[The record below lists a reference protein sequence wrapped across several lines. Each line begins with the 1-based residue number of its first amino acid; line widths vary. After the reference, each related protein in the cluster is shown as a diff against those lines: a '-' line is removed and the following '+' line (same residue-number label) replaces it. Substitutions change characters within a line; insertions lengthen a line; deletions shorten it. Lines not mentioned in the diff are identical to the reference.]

1 MSFHDASEY
10 PHHTSTPSRPGSA
23 ASNRS
28 RRSSFDASNCPGGVL
43 KAFLQSSLE
52 ARQFYADLIESEPT
66 FLREL
71 DLTLD
76 WSTTYS
82 DLKRVRDAVLKVPH
96 ILKLRLDCG
105 NHNGPATDIINRSK
119 RGNPLV
125 QIMMQHRHLVLIDFV
140 GSDGFFSKST
150 NSAFEDA
157 NSLTEA
163 KDDGAISVS
172 APSSR
177 RGSLALE
184 MSISSST
191 ATGISMVSSAFSA
204 LSLGALG
211 GDRGA
216 TREPPTTHLREVHID
231 GNFDPKAHAGKLKS
245 LLERSPKLFAL
256 TLTCKDLDFACAVY
270 TIRELVSTYPMFRYL
285 DLSSSQ
291 FSAVF
296 DRLDPTSA
304 FAKAPQREDLKPNL
318 GLDNSLV
325 VIERFGSDLET
336 LLIDDSFSNE
346 HVQLLERV
354 TSERSKLKLLDMR
367 IGFAMISNSAITETG
382 QQSLEVILKRPPQP
396 VGPPAAA
403 RGGSGGGAVTSMLMH
418 AQLQQ
423 QQQHAGAR
431 FLQVPGYDQPQQT
444 LSPLSSPSSSPRS
457 SSASQLPGG
466 GGASPLVQMQP
477 PTELMFAISRDR
489 LDWFSFLGTVLDRT
503 SAIRVDFHS
512 INKWLPL
519 LDQSILLPNPRA
531 LSQPLGGSSKEQL
544 RHKSV
549 AQQQLSNLMASC
561 HPTAILTT
569 DQINP
574 SDPPPQTYP
583 IRSIEFRGTGGVLQ
597 APAIKSLIRLL
608 SLAPHLEILSM
619 ADFDIESTADWEGVL
634 GSIGLKELR
643 QISLHETNVDGHQL
657 ALFMN
662 RVPVGSS
669 LKVMDLT
676 KTDLK
681 GQDVEGLRRAIDERI
696 PGCRLVV

>member
-1 MSFHDASEY
+1 MSFHDPSEY
-10 PHHTSTPSRPGSA
+10 PRPTSTPSRPGSA

-28 RRSSFDASNCPGGVL
+28 RRSSFDASNCPEGVL
-43 KAFLQSSLE
+43 KAVLQSSSE
-52 ARQFYADLIESEPT
+52 AKQFYADLIDSEPT

-82 DLKRVRDAVLKVPH
+82 DLKHIRDAVLKIPQ

-105 NHNGPATDIINRSK
+105 NHNGPTTDIVNRGK

-140 GSDGFFSKST
+140 GSDGLFSKST
-150 NSAFEDA
+150 NSAFEDTS
-157 NSLTEA
+157 SLGGA
-163 KDDGAISVS
+163 KGDGAMSVS
-172 APSSR
+172 VPSSR
-177 RGSLALE
+177 RGSLVSE

-191 ATGISMVSSAFSA
+191 ATGVSMVSSA
-204 LSLGALG
+204 LSTLTMGALG
-211 GDRGA
+211 GSSMYEA
-216 TREPPTTHLREVHID
+216 PTTHLREVHID
-231 GNFDPKAHAGKLKS
+231 GNFDPKAHAAKLKA

-256 TLTCKDLDFACAVY
+256 TLTCKDLDFACTVY

-304 FAKAPQREDLKPNL
+304 FAKAPMREDLKPSL

-346 HVQLLERV
+346 HIQLLERV
-354 TSERSKLKLLDMR
+354 TDERRKLKLLDMR
-367 IGFAMISNSAITETG
+367 IGFAMISNSAITEAG
-382 QQSLEVILKRPPQP
+382 QRSLEAILRRPPQP
-396 VGPPAAA
+396 VSPP
-403 RGGSGGGAVTSMLMH
+403 GGVTGAGEGGGGAVSSMLMH

-423 QQQHAGAR
+423 QQQHTGGGGG
-431 FLQVPGYDQPQQT
+431 FLQVPGFDQHQLSMSPVG
-444 LSPLSSPSSSPRS
+444 SPLSSPRISP
-457 SSASQLPGG
+457 SQFQGG
-466 GGASPLVQMQP
+466 MAVYMQP

-489 LDWFSFLGTVLDRT
+489 LDWFPFLGKVLDRT

-512 INKWLPL
+512 LNKWLPL

-531 LSQPLGGSSKEQL
+531 LAQPLGGSTEEQL
-544 RHKSV
+544 RRKSV
-549 AQQQLSNLMASC
+549 VQQQLSNLMASSN
-561 HPTAILTT
+561 PNAILTT

-574 SDPPPQTYP
+574 NDPPPQTYP
-583 IRSIEFRGTGGVLQ
+583 IRSIELRGTGGFLQ
-597 APAIKSLIRLL
+597 APAIRSLTRLL
-608 SLAPHLEILSM
+608 SLAPHLEILSL
-619 ADFDIESTADWEGVL
+619 ADFDIESITEWEGVL
-634 GSIGLKELR
+634 GSIALKELR
-643 QISLHETNVDGHQL
+643 QISLHETNVDGHHL

-662 RVPVGSS
+662 RIHVGST
-669 LKVMDLT
+669 LKTMDLT

-681 GQDVEGLRRAIDERI
+681 GQDVEGLRRAINERI
-696 PGCRLVV
+696 PGCRLIV

>member
-1 MSFHDASEY
+1 MPFHDASEY
-10 PHHTSTPSRPGSA
+10 PHPTSTPSRPGSA

-43 KAFLQSSLE
+43 KAVLQSSSE
-52 ARQFYADLIESEPT
+52 AKQFYADLIDSEPT

-76 WSTTYS
+76 WPSTYS
-82 DLKRVRDAVLKVPH
+82 DLKHMRDAVLKVPQ

-105 NHNGPATDIINRSK
+105 NHNGPTTDIVNRGK

-140 GSDGFFSKST
+140 GSDGLFSKST
-150 NSAFEDA
+150 NSVFEDTS
-157 NSLTEA
+157 SLGGA
-163 KDDGAISVS
+163 RGDGAMSVS
-172 APSSR
+172 APTSR
-177 RGSLALE
+177 RGSLASG

-191 ATGISMVSSAFSA
+191 ATGVSMVSSA
-204 LSLGALG
+204 LSSLTMGAL
-211 GDRGA
+211 RGSS
-216 TREPPTTHLREVHID
+216 THDSPTTHLREVHID
-231 GNFDPKAHAGKLKS
+231 GNFDPKAHAGKLKA

-256 TLTCKDLDFACAVY
+256 TLTCKDLDFSYAVY

-285 DLSSSQ
+285 DLSSPQ

-304 FAKAPQREDLKPNL
+304 FAKAPTREDLKPNL

-336 LLIDDSFSNE
+336 LIIDDSFSNE
-346 HVQLLERV
+346 HIQLLEKV
-354 TSERSKLKLLDMR
+354 TSERRKLKLLDMR
-367 IGFAMISNSAITETG
+367 IGFAMISNSAITEAG
-382 QQSLEVILKRPPQP
+382 QRSLEVILRRPPQP
-396 VGPPAAA
+396 VGPP
-403 RGGSGGGAVTSMLMH
+403 GGTGIEGSGSVSSMLMH
-418 AQLQQ
+418 VQLQQQQQ
-423 QQQHAGAR
+423 QQQHAGGG
-431 FLQVPGYDQPQQT
+431 FLQVPGYDQQQLS
-444 LSPLSSPSSSPRS
+444 LSPAGSPSSSPRLS
-457 SSASQLPGG
+457 PSQQFS
-466 GGASPLVQMQP
+466 GGAPVQMQL

-489 LDWFSFLGTVLDRT
+489 LDWFPFLGKVLDRT

-512 INKWLPL
+512 LNKWLPL
-519 LDQSILLPNPRA
+519 LDQSILLPNPNA
-531 LSQPLGGSSKEQL
+531 LAQPLGGSTDAQL
-544 RHKSV
+544 RRKSL
-549 AQQQLSNLMASC
+549 AQQQLSNLMASST
-561 HPTAILTT
+561 PGAILTT

-597 APAIKSLIRLL
+597 EPAIRSLTRLL

-619 ADFDIESTADWEGVL
+619 ADFDIESTAEWESVL
-634 GSIGLKELR
+634 GSIALSELR

-662 RVPVGSS
+662 RVPIGSP
-669 LKVMDLT
+669 LKMMDLT

-681 GQDVEGLRRAIDERI
+681 GHDIEGLRQAINERI
-696 PGCRLVV
+696 PECRLIV